1 MLAARSFSIAL
12 LPALPPRTPPPPPPP
27 SPPAAA
33 PEVPEREATPAPFGR
48 EGSDASL
55 FADTLV
61 EGLLERPG
69 PLLPRTTPRR
79 LSAGRRS
86 WEVRAAALLSVY
98 GVPCIVGH
106 TSRQTAWQLASTAGM
121 WGRGGCF
128 GELAWVRT
136 APWGL
141 AAGHHSWLACA
152 EAGRL
157 HTNMCTPEA
166 CSRLGAAAA
175 GAALRHM
182 LLAAGC

>member
-1 MLAARSFSIAL
+1 MPLLALLDAAREVRHAALALRRRAGTGRVLATRSFSIVL

-27 SPPAAA
+27 PPPPAAA

-121 WGRGGCF
+121 WGQR
-128 GELAWVRT
+128 WVL
-136 APWGL
+136 W
-141 AAGHHSWLACA
+141 
-152 EAGRL
+152 
-157 HTNMCTPEA
+157 
-166 CSRLGAAAA
+166 
-175 GAALRHM
+175 
-182 LLAAGC
+182 